1 MRRTIHFRQLTISTL
16 CRELFP
22 EFVGGLEVDLPTGDP
37 NLAFGLRT
45 RSLADRYQLRARL
58 EERVMYALGPG
69 HHSRSGAIT
78 RRSDASNEWVICLF
92 DFTGKDCHINGTPSG
107 RPKLWPNQHQNKLGA
122 INPGESHGSRCTVH
136 HWLHCVL
143 GTDWLAQRAMRTPIS
158 LVRRL
163 TM

>member
-1 MRRTIHFRQLTISTL
+1 MNLSFLVSLCISPIFW
-16 CRELFP
+16 RSYELAP
-22 EFVGGLEVDLPTGDP
+22 ERIRLIEHVRASLKHPRHP
-37 NLAFGLRT
+37 SIKS
-45 RSLADRYQLRARL
+45 RS
-58 EERVMYALGPG
+58 EERVMYVLGPG
-69 HHSRSGAIT
+69 HHSPSGTMT